1 MTRPLTIV
9 LMGAP
14 VAFARTRISRTGG
27 LFTPMPQR
35 NAAATL
41 RVIAQT
47 EMQAAGIA
55 TYHEPISL
63 ILRAE
68 LPIPASWSKKKRAAA
83 ILGIVRPGRPD
94 LDNIVKLCSDALNHV
109 AYADDALIAEL
120 RAEKRYGLAPKITLS
135 IVPILRPVAEL
146 PLAEAAE

>member
-14 VAFARTRISRTGG
+14 TAYARVRTGNG
-27 LFTPMPQR
+27 AFFTPAPQR

-41 RVIAQT
+41 RMACQT

-68 LPIPASWSKKKRAAA
+68 LPIPGSWSKKKKHAAL
-83 ILGIVRPGRPD
+83 LGIIRPGRPD
-94 LDNIVKLCSDALNHV
+94 LDNILKLCSDALNHV

-120 RAEKRYGLAPKITLS
+120 RAEKRYSLEPKITLS
-135 IVPILRPVAEL
+135 IVPLLRPIER
-146 PLAEAAE
+146 AEAAE